1 MQRRHFHA
9 RSLIGFI
16 TLAAWVRQ
24 AHALNLADLSGAD
37 AASGLKAALEKGA
50 LSAVGLLGTNNGFM
64 GNDLVRIALPGY
76 LNDAA
81 NLLKKLG
88 QGKKVD
94 ELILAM
100 NRAAESAVPLA
111 KDMLVD
117 AVKTMSVTDAK
128 TILKGGDTAATD
140 YFSSKT
146 REPLAQKFL
155 PVITQATAQVGM
167 AAKYNAV
174 AGKATSMGLLKAQD
188 ANLESHVTNKA
199 LDGLFLII
207 GQEEKKI
214 RQDPVGT
221 GSALLSMVFGAL
233 KP

>member
-1 MQRRHFHA
+1 MDRRQFQN
-9 RSLIGFI
+9 SSFIGVI
-16 TLAAWVRQ
+16 MLAAWARS
-24 AHALNLADLSGAD
+24 AHAISLNDLSGAD

-50 LSAVGLLGTNNGFM
+50 LSAVGLLGVTNGFM
-64 GNDLVRIALPGY
+64 GNNLVRIALPGY

-94 ELILAM
+94 ELVMGM

-117 AVKTMSVTDAK
+117 AVKTMSVADAK
-128 TILKGGDTAATD
+128 IILQGGNTAATS

-146 REPLAQKFL
+146 REPLGQKFL
-155 PVITQATAQVGM
+155 PIISQATSKVGL
-167 AAKYNAV
+167 ADKYKSV
-174 AGKATSMGLLKAQD
+174 AGKASSMGLIKAQD
-188 ANLESHVTNKA
+188 ASLESYVTGKA

-207 GQEEKKI
+207 GEEEKKI
-214 RQDPVGT
+214 RQDPIGT
-221 GSALLSMVFGAL
+221 GSALLSKVFGAL
-233 KP
+233 K

>member
-1 MQRRHFHA
+1 MNRRHFHA
-9 RSLIGFI
+9 HSLIGFI
-16 TLAAWVRQ
+16 TLVAWARSAQ
-24 AHALNLADLSGAD
+24 ALNLADLSGAD
-37 AASGLKAALEKGA
+37 ASSGLKAALEKGA
-50 LSAVGLLGTNNGFM
+50 LSAVGLLGVNNGFM

-94 ELILAM
+94 ELVLGM

-128 TILKGGDTAATD
+128 TILKGGDTAATE

-146 REPLAQKFL
+146 RQPLTQKFL
-155 PVITQATAQVGM
+155 PVITQATAQVGL

-174 AGKATSMGLLKAQD
+174 AGKASSMGLLKAQD
-188 ANLESHVTNKA
+188 ANLESYVTGKA
-199 LDGLFLII
+199 LDGLFLVI

-221 GSALLSMVFGAL
+221 GSALLSKVFGAL
-233 KP
+233 K

>member
-9 RSLIGFI
+9 HSLIGFI

-24 AHALNLADLSGAD
+24 AQALNLADLSGAD
-37 AASGLKAALEKGA
+37 ASSGLKAALEKGA
-50 LSAVGLLGTNNGFM
+50 LSAVGLLGASNGFM
-64 GNDLVRIALPGY
+64 NNDQVRIALPGY

-81 NLLKKLG
+81 NLMKKLG

-94 ELILAM
+94 ELVLGM
-100 NRAAESAVPLA
+100 NRAAETAVPMA
-111 KDMLVD
+111 KNMLVD
-117 AVKTMSVTDAK
+117 AVKTMSVSDAK
-128 TILKGGDTAATD
+128 TILKGGDTGATD

-146 REPLAQKFL
+146 RGPLGQQFL
-155 PVITQATAQVGM
+155 PVITQVTAQVGL

-174 AGKATSMGLLKAQD
+174 AGKASSMGLLKAQD
-188 ANLESHVTNKA
+188 ASLEKHVTTKA
-199 LDGLFLII
+199 LDGLYFMI

-221 GSALLSMVFGAL
+221 GSALLSKVFGAL
-233 KP
+233 K

>member
-1 MQRRHFHA
+1 MNRRHFHA
-9 RSLIGFI
+9 HSLIGFI
-16 TLAAWVRQ
+16 TLTAWARSAQ
-24 AHALNLADLSGAD
+24 ALNLADLSGAD
-37 AASGLKAALEKGA
+37 ASSGLKAALEKGA
-50 LSAVGLLGTNNGFM
+50 LSAVGLLGVNNGFM

-94 ELILAM
+94 ELVLGM

-117 AVKTMSVTDAK
+117 AVKTMSVSDAK
-128 TILKGGDTAATD
+128 TILKGGDTAATE

-146 REPLAQKFL
+146 RQPLTQKFL
-155 PVITQATAQVGM
+155 PVITQATAQVGL

-174 AGKATSMGLLKAQD
+174 AGKASSMGLLKAQD
-188 ANLESHVTNKA
+188 ANLESYVTSKA
-199 LDGLFLII
+199 LDGLFLVI

-214 RQDPVGT
+214 RQDPVGS
-221 GSALLSMVFGAL
+221 GSALLSKVFGAL
-233 KP
+233 K